1 MQRPGACFVL
11 ACFTASSLWCG
22 QRPAAPQQNTVTLRY
37 ALQPGTEWTY
47 ELENRIEMTQSFMG
61 IGNPEGTTVT
71 ATVRMPIRYTVLR
84 SLRDSL
90 VLREVVDSLS
100 LSMKAEGVG
109 FIYDTVFSS
118 PQGIA
123 TTYIFSPSGRL
134 LSVERRVADSSFWSS
149 VASAPLGRDMFRG
162 GQRRLLTWFL
172 PLPDRA
178 ISVGHTW
185 TEERH
190 DTTRDEQQT
199 SIYRASLSHTLEAV
213 VDTLG
218 YRCARIRSELRSLN
232 SHLTAR
238 TQFGQISTEM
248 TGSGVTITYA
258 PLSQGV
264 PIFQRGRLQMEG
276 SFALGGQVEALGTIE
291 QIMDVTLRQR

>member
-1 MQRPGACFVL
+1 MASLLWCEQRP
-11 ACFTASSLWCG
+11 TAS
-22 QRPAAPQQNTVTLRY
+22 QRNTVTLRY

-71 ATVRMPIRYTVLR
+71 ATVRMPIRYTVLH
-84 SLRDSL
+84 SSPDSL
-90 VLREVVDSLS
+90 ILREVVDSLS
-100 LSMKAEGVG
+100 ISMKAKDVG
-109 FIYDTVFSS
+109 LIYDTVFSS

-123 TTYIFSPSGRL
+123 TTYTLSPSGQL

-149 VASAPLGRDMFRG
+149 VGSAPLGRDMFRG
-162 GQRRLLTWFL
+162 SRRRLLTWFL

-185 TEERH
+185 TEEGH

-199 SIYRASLSHTLEAV
+199 SIYRVSLSHTLEAV

-218 YRCARIRSELRSLN
+218 HRCARIRSELRSLN
-232 SHLTAR
+232 IHLTAR

-258 PLSQGV
+258 PLSRGV
-264 PIFQRGRLQMEG
+264 PIFQRGRLQLEG
-276 SFALGGQVEALGTIE
+276 SFAFGGQAEALGTTE
-291 QIMDVTLRQR
+291 QTMEVVLRQR